1 MLKVALAEATEE
13 TGLSSIR
20 PLGNGIF
27 DVDVH
32 RIPLHGTVAAHWHY
46 DIRFLLEAD
55 ARQALVVPE
64 RESKQ
69 LRWMTPEEVIR
80 LNGEGSLLRMVN
92 KMGKQRK

>member
-1 MLKVALAEATEE
+1 VLKVALAEATEE
-13 TGLSSIR
+13 TGLSSIH
-20 PLGNGIF
+20 PLTNDIF

-32 RIPLHGTVAAHWHY
+32 LIPLHGTVAAHWHY

-55 ARQALVVPE
+55 VRQALVVPE

-80 LNGEGSLLRMVN
+80 SNDEESMIRMVN
-92 KMGKQRK
+92 KMNRLMK